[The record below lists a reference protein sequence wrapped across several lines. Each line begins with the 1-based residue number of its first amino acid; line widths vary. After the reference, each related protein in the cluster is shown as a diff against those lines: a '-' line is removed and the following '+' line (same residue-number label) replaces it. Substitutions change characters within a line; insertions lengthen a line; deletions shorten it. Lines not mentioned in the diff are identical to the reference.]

1 MFDEGNASMMDYGLS
16 NDEVRELQEQLDAA
30 EFAALLEVQ
39 RQLLDAPMVAP
50 AADFTSRVMIRLAAV
65 EQRRARRHNSLGA
78 IGFMFGTLIV
88 GALGIWSSPLGTLVQ
103 VSGWAALLDSALSL
117 FNLTTTSFVIVRSF
131 ANALLGTLGST
142 SLVLFAFLT
151 LALTLIWTRMVTGS
165 VTLQRS
171 KIA

>member
-1 MFDEGNASMMDYGLS
+1 
-16 NDEVRELQEQLDAA
+16 V
-30 EFAALLEVQ
+30 
-39 RQLLDAPMVAP
+39 
-50 AADFTSRVMIRLAAV
+50 
-65 EQRRARRHNSLGA
+65 
-78 IGFMFGTLIV
+78 FGTLIV

-117 FNLTTTSFVIVRSF
+117 FNLTTTSFVIVSSF
-131 ANALLGTLGST
+131 ASALLGTLGST